1 MPLKLFYDRLALESP
16 HIDQAIATA
25 IGELPAPA
33 RPMAAHIIDAG
44 GKRLRPLLT
53 VLAARLAGYE
63 RNEIYRLAACMEML
77 HAATLLHDDV
87 LDNAA
92 TRRGKKAA
100 HALFGIDKAIL
111 AGDAL
116 LAGGNAIVASFN
128 DPALCICYSRATAK
142 TAAGEILEM
151 DSLRRPDLSLQEY
164 LDIARGKTACLISQ
178 SCLMGALAA
187 RATARQAESLASYGE
202 NLGIGFQL
210 VDDALDFASG
220 LRTGKPLGGDLREG
234 KLTPPLRFYRDS
246 LDAGSRQDFDDKFIR
261 NSFSEEELEDII
273 AKTEFHSEAARSM
286 AGEFLAKA
294 KKSLEPLPNCSEKE
308 ILNQIADFIAARD
321 K

>member
-16 HIDQAIATA
+16 HIDQAITSA

-33 RPMAAHIIDAG
+33 RPVAVHIMGAG

-53 VLAARLAGYE
+53 VLAARLAGYGQDD
-63 RNEIYRLAACMEML
+63 IYRLAACMEML

-100 HALFGIDKAIL
+100 HALFGVEKAIL

-128 DPALCICYSRATAK
+128 DPALCICYSRATAQ
-142 TAAGEILEM
+142 TASGEILEM
-151 DSLRRPDLSLQEY
+151 DSLRRPDLSREEY
-164 LDIARGKTACLISQ
+164 LNIARGKTACLISQ

-187 RATARQAESLASYGE
+187 GAPAGLAESLADYGE

-234 KLTPPLRFYRDS
+234 KLTPPLRLYRGS
-246 LDAGSRQDFDDKFIR
+246 LDAGGRRNFDDKFIH
-261 NSFSEEELEDII
+261 NSFSEKELEDII
-273 AKTEFHSEAARSM
+273 AKTESHSEATRIM

-294 KKSLEPLPNCSEKE
+294 KKSLEPLPNGSEKE
-308 ILNQIADFIAARD
+308 ILNQMADYIGGRD